1 MACYKPVNQIK
12 QAILRL
18 QQTQCEIRKY
28 NFEVRKLLNPE
39 LKPEVRE
46 AIRNSGRISE
56 DLLKTIDEYL
66 EKTRQRKSR
75 IVEGEM
81 IGKMFMRFLRIQMK
95 FTIFRK

>member
-81 IGKMFMRFLRIQMK
+81 IGKMFIGFFKFLIEIYN
-95 FTIFRK
+95 F